1 MVSGSLEYVEGVV
14 LRSNE
19 RGFTLRGREGWLNVS
34 RYANPAPPIPGE
46 GATVRV
52 GLDNSGFVRTVD
64 LLAPAPEAAEGVTA
78 QPASGPGRE
87 TSVTRMACLNTATAI
102 LSSGSRAADPEEVLI
117 LAERLERWV
126 LR

>member
-1 MVSGSLEYVEGVV
+1 MTSGTLEYVEGVV
-14 LRSNE
+14 GRCNE

-52 GLDNSGFVRTVD
+52 GIDSSGYVRTVE
-64 LLAPAPEAAEGVTA
+64 LLAPAPAEESAGATPAA
-78 QPASGPGRE
+78 GPGRE

-102 LSSGSRAADPEEVLI
+102 LSSGGRAADLEEVLA